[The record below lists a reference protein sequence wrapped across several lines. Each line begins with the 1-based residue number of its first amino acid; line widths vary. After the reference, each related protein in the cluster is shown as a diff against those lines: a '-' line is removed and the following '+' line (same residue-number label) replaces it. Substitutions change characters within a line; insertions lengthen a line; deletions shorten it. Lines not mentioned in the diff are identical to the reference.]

1 MQINAGFTSSVGSST
16 EVLFMYLI
24 ERGYCIIMLAQDE
37 IDGNEAER
45 LEHVAEISLIY
56 RKCWLYYTVST
67 DEIQNVICCT
77 RTACRICRDVSV
89 RKSSLF
95 YTVSTGQDWLRWNRT
110 PRACSRN
117 VFVWKSW
124 LYYNVSTGRDSK
136 CNKPNT
142 SVQHVAEMSL
152 LERVDVA
159 SFCSW
164 RYVKRQSPLRPPSV
178 RSEELKAMVVKQ
190 QGASER
196 ARVRDDCTFNAIPK
210 IKSNYGTQKPK
221 TLVC

>member
-1 MQINAGFTSSVGSST
+1 MSQKCLWYIESVD
-16 EVLFMYLI
+16 
-24 ERGYCIIMLAQDE
+24 CIILLAQ
-37 IDGNEAER
+37 
-45 LEHVAEISLIY
+45 
-56 RKCWLYYTVST
+56 

-136 CNKPNT
+136 CNKPNN

-159 SFCSW
+159 SFCPW
-164 RYVKRQSPLRPPSV
+164 WYVKRESPLRPPSV
-178 RSEELKAMVVKQ
+178 RSEELKTIVSDQ
-190 QGASER
+190 QLASED
-196 ARVRDDCTFNAIPK
+196 ALVRHDCTCEPFKRYMKNTEVFWNWNCCQWIVAKKAGI
-210 IKSNYGTQKPK
+210 
-221 TLVC
+221 

>member
-1 MQINAGFTSSVGSST
+1 MSQKCLWYIESVD
-16 EVLFMYLI
+16 
-24 ERGYCIIMLAQDE
+24 CIILLAQ
-37 IDGNEAER
+37 
-45 LEHVAEISLIY
+45 
-56 RKCWLYYTVST
+56 
-67 DEIQNVICCT
+67 DEIQNVISCT
-77 RTACRICRDVSV
+77 PTTCRICRDVSV
-89 RKSSLF
+89 RKSSL
-95 YTVSTGQDWLRWNRT
+95 YCTVSTGQDWLRWNRT
-110 PRACSRN
+110 PRACHRN
-117 VFVWKSW
+117 VFVRGSW

-136 CNKPNT
+136 CNKPDT